1 MRTIE
6 QLASAAGFDVEP
18 DLRKPD
24 GTPYIVGPGS
34 HAENCAT
41 QLARFAALVA
51 EQIAAKFEE
60 HANELPHRTTWPG
73 QKGPSRPQM
82 EVMVSSF
89 ETAAYGAREMFP
101 MPKP

>member
-51 EQIAAKFEE
+51 EECANIAESLDDE
-60 HANELPHRTTWPG
+60 GCDTGWG
-73 QKGPSRPQM
+73 QTQHDAAAAIR
-82 EVMVSSF
+82 EAFSS
-89 ETAAYGAREMFP
+89 
-101 MPKP
+101 